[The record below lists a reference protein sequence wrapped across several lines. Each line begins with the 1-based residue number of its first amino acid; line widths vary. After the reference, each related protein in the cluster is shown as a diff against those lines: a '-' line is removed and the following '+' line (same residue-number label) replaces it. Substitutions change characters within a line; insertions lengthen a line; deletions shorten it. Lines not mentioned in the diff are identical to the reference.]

1 MKTIKQCILKTQTKT
16 PQKKNQKDQQNIH
29 YFYSHCTTVGNDLQ
43 TVQLTEHSVTV
54 FMFSHILFN
63 AML

>member
-1 MKTIKQCILKTQTKT
+1 MYFKNPNKNPT
-16 PQKKNQKDQQNIH
+16 KKNQKDQQNIH
-29 YFYSHCTTVGNDLQ
+29 YFYSHHTTVGNDLQ